1 MTISYPYQNNLYLNI
16 INRCTNNCTFCLK
29 KLSWNFAGVNLKLTR
44 EPSRKEII
52 EDAIKNY
59 KGESQIVF
67 CGIGEPLMR
76 LDDVLAVS
84 QELKKQLKASLRIDT
99 NGQAKVLYPQRNV
112 AKELSKV
119 IDAISISLNAENEE
133 KYNQLCRPVHSNA
146 YPQILEFIKDCRKY
160 FEVTLTVLRL
170 ASVDIKKCRK
180 IAEDL
185 KVHFRIREFI
195 E

>member
-1 MTISYPYQNNLYLNI
+1 MTITYSYKGNLYLNI
-16 INRCTNNCTFCLK
+16 TNRCCNNCTFCLK
-29 KLSWNFAGVNLKLTR
+29 NFSWNFTGVSLKLTR
-44 EPSRKEII
+44 EPSQKEII
-52 EDAIKNY
+52 EDTIKNY
-59 KGESQIVF
+59 KGEPKIVF

-133 KYNQLCRPVHSNA
+133 KYNRLCRPVHSNA

-160 FEVTLTVLRL
+160 FEVTLTVLKL
-170 ASVDIKKCRK
+170 PSVDIKKCQK

-185 KVHFRIREFI
+185 KVHFRVREFI